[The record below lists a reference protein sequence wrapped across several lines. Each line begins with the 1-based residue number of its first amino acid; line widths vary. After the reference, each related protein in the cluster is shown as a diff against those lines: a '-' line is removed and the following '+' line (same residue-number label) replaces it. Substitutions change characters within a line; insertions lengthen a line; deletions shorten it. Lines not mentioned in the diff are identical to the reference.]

1 MASYDSEYDT
11 LRSTFASQRT
21 KSIKWRKWQLK
32 QFWWMMEDNEQRWLD
47 ALTTDLGRHP
57 FESATFEIQSY
68 KRDVLRA
75 LENVEKWAAGSAPDG
90 AGLFFGKIG
99 QAWLRKEPLGVALII
114 GAFNFPLATL
124 VNPAIGAVAAGNCVV
139 LKPSELCKATQDL
152 LIELAPKYLDNSAI
166 KVITGGADE
175 VGKLLGYKWDTIF
188 YTGGSKVARIIA
200 SAAAKNLT
208 PVTLELGGQD
218 PVIVGK
224 SANVD
229 LAAKRI
235 ANAKFVNAG
244 QVCVNANHI
253 FADPAIHDQLVERLI
268 YWNKEFTKTDGSLA
282 SIVNE
287 RHFDRISNLLKGTK
301 GDVVY
306 SGTSDRTK
314 RYIHPT
320 VVKNVQ
326 LNDSLMSEELF
337 GPIAPVLSSTVDD
350 AISVVNSMPH
360 ALALYI
366 FSNDKAEIDKIL
378 DATNS
383 GGVTINDV
391 MIHVAV
397 PGAPFGGVGES
408 GNGAQGGK
416 YTFDAF
422 SHTRTVLSMPGWMEK
437 VLSFR
442 YPPFDLSKMGMAKVK
457 GGSLIGKRGQTME
470 EQTVGG
476 GFSATGVIGKA
487 LLVTAVL
494 VGLDR
499 ASGGRMLITKTLG
512 DVLQRVRR

>member
-1 MASYDSEYDT
+1 M
-11 LRSTFASQRT
+11 
-21 KSIKWRKWQLK
+21 
-32 QFWWMMEDNEQRWLD
+32 
-47 ALTTDLGRHP
+47 
-57 FESATFEIQSY
+57 
-68 KRDVLRA
+68 
-75 LENVEKWAAGSAPDG
+75 
-90 AGLFFGKIG
+90 
-99 QAWLRKEPLGVALII
+99 
-114 GAFNFPLATL
+114 
-124 VNPAIGAVAAGNCVV
+124 V

-152 LIELAPKYLDNSAI
+152 FVELAPKYLDSSAI
-166 KVITGGADE
+166 KVIPGGADK
-175 VGKLLGYKWDTIF
+175 VGQLLNLKWDCIF
-188 YTGGSKVARIIA
+188 YTGGSRVARIIA
-200 SAAAKNLT
+200 AAAAKTLT

-224 SANVD
+224 SANID

-268 YWNKEFTKTDGSLA
+268 YWNKEFTKTEGSLA

-306 SGTSDRTK
+306 TGASDRSK

-320 VVKNVQ
+320 VVKNVN

-337 GPIAPVLSSTVDD
+337 GPVMPVLSSTVDD
-350 AISVVNSMPH
+350 AIGVINSMPH

-378 DATNS
+378 DATTS

-422 SHTRTVLSMPGWMEK
+422 SHTRTVLTMPGWMEK
-437 VLSFR
+437 ALSFR
-442 YPPFDLSKMGMAKVK
+442 YPPFDINKVGMSKLK
-457 GGSLIGKRGQTME
+457 GGSLVGKRGETME
-470 EQTVGG
+470 EQTVGAG
-476 GFSATGVIGKA
+476 YSVTGVVGKT

-494 VGLDR
+494 MGLDR
-499 ASGGRMLITKTLG
+499 ASGGRLFIGKALG
-512 DVLQRVRR
+512 DMVQRIRR

>member
-1 MASYDSEYDT
+1 
-11 LRSTFASQRT
+11 
-21 KSIKWRKWQLK
+21 
-32 QFWWMMEDNEQRWLD
+32 
-47 ALTTDLGRHP
+47 
-57 FESATFEIQSY
+57 
-68 KRDVLRA
+68 
-75 LENVEKWAAGSAPDG
+75 
-90 AGLFFGKIG
+90 
-99 QAWLRKEPLGVALII
+99 
-114 GAFNFPLATL
+114 
-124 VNPAIGAVAAGNCVV
+124 VV

-152 LIELAPKYLDNSAI
+152 FVELIPKYMDTSAI

-175 VGKLLGYKWDTIF
+175 TGQLLNLKWDKIF

-224 SANVD
+224 SANID

-235 ANAKFVNAG
+235 ANAKFTNAG

-253 FADPAIHDQLVERLI
+253 FADPAIHDKLVERLI
-268 YWNKEFTKTDGSLA
+268 YWNKEFTKTGGSLA

-287 RHFDRISNLLKGTK
+287 RHFDRITNLVKGTK

-306 SGTSDRTK
+306 TGDSNREK

-320 VVKNVQ
+320 VVKDVQ
-326 LNDSLMSEELF
+326 LDDSLMSEEIF
-337 GPIAPVLSSTVDD
+337 GPIVPVLSSTVDE
-350 AISVVNSMPH
+350 AIRVVNSMPH

-378 DATNS
+378 NATTS
-383 GGVTINDV
+383 GGVTVNDV

-408 GNGAQGGK
+408 GNGAQNGK
-416 YTFDAF
+416 FTFDAF
-422 SHTRTVLSMPGWMEK
+422 SHTRTVLTMPGWMDR

-442 YPPFDLSKMGMAKVK
+442 YPPFDMSKVGMAKVK
-457 GGSLIGKRGQTME
+457 GGSLVGKRGQTME

-476 GFSATGVIGKA
+476 GFNASGVVGRA

-494 VGLDR
+494 LGLDR
-499 ASGGRMLITKTLG
+499 ASGGKLLVGKYLG
-512 DVLQRVRR
+512 DVVQRIRA